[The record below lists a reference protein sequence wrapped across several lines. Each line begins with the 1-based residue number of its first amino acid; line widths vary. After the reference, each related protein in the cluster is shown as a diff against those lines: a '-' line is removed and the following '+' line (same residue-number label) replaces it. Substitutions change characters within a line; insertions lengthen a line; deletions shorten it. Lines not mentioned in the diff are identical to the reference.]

1 MVDPVLKRGMFQQ
14 QVDPGPDFAAPMGPS
29 FGAPQNKKT
38 SSGNTSLSYP
48 TPAIEGALGLMG
60 LDPTLLTNLVDPN
73 DVKEAYTSYAGAPK
87 TAEDFA
93 AQYDEIYEPTKK
105 EPIDF
110 SFERNLALA
119 KLGLALMKPQVGG
132 AMTPAISEAGTGFL
146 NDLAVI
152 NERKRQAKAKRG
164 ERESAE
170 EMARRNYV
178 LQSLEAQQNAR
189 DAGEMQLFMK
199 TLEFNMNNDTRTQE
213 YMRDLQKMYYNY
225 QYDTDATAMSKH
237 YDILK
242 ENYKKDPKVLY
253 NPKTG
258 TFAMGYIQNNEEGI
272 PTPYFP
278 IQDGENFDYVP
289 MPAAID
295 TKFQLGTKGDFAP
308 SGKQAMDVVGKINGA
323 MTAMRFIKEIEA
335 TIAEDPSIIGI
346 PGMLQK
352 LTQTGTS
359 SIMDVASYLSNKGLI
374 DADGYNRTVNKLQN
388 SALSS
393 LSQDYQTNTGDENA
407 LAYIDDGT
415 DELYEGAIYRK
426 FFNPAIPQNEVRLNS
441 IYYALAR
448 VRKDTGRLNVNDV
461 DNAKASLAL
470 TGFTSSRDVL
480 AALEQVYKEL
490 QIGYAQQKR
499 IYDQM
504 DLPET
509 LITDFTFDSFAG
521 DTRGQSV
528 KINAYEVDAAGNL
541 PDGSPGFVE
550 EVPGG

>member
-1 MVDPVLKRGMFQQ
+1 MFNQGPVDS
-14 QVDPGPDFAAPMGPS
+14 GPDFAAPMGPS
-29 FGAPQNKKT
+29 FGTPKKEKST
-38 SSGNTSLSYP
+38 NNSLSYP
-48 TPAIEGALGLMG
+48 TPAIDGALGLMG
-60 LDPTLLTNLVDPN
+60 LDPTLITNLVDPK
-73 DVKEAYTSYAGAPK
+73 DIKDAYTSYAGEPK
-87 TAEDFA
+87 KAEDFA
-93 AQYDEIYEPTKK
+93 AVYDSIYEPTKQDPVNFK
-105 EPIDF
+105 
-110 SFERNLALA
+110 FEKNLALA

-178 LQSLEAQQNAR
+178 LQSLEAQTNAR

-199 TLEFNMNNDTRTQE
+199 TLEFNMNNDTRTQD

-278 IQDGENFDYVP
+278 IQDGENFDYIP
-289 MPAAID
+289 MPNAID
-295 TKFQLGTKGDFAP
+295 TRFQLGTKGDFAP
-308 SGKQAMDVVGKINGA
+308 SGKQTMDIVGKMNGA
-323 MTAMRFIKEIEA
+323 MTAMRFIREIQQ
-335 TIAEDPSIIGI
+335 TIADDPSIVGI
-346 PGMLQK
+346 PGLMQK

-359 SIMDVASYLSNKGLI
+359 TIMDLASYFADKGII
-374 DADGYNRTVNKLQN
+374 DSDGYNRTINRLQN

-393 LSQDYQTNTGDENA
+393 LSADFQSSTGNPDA
-407 LAYIDDGT
+407 QAFIDDGD
-415 DELYEGAIYRK
+415 DEMYEGAIYRR
-426 FFNPAIPQNEVRLNS
+426 FFNPNIPQNEIRLNS

-461 DNAKASLAL
+461 DNAKASLSL
-470 TGFTSSRDVL
+470 TGFTSSDDVA
-480 AALEQVYKEL
+480 AALEQVYAEL
-490 QIGYAQQKR
+490 DVGYQQQKR
-499 IYDQM
+499 IFD
-504 DLPET
+504 T
-509 LITDFTFDSFAG
+509 LDMPDTMITDFQFDSFAG
-521 DTRGQSV
+521 DTRGQTV
-528 KINAYEVDAAGNL
+528 NINAYEVDAKGNL
-541 PDGSPGFVE
+541 PDGTPGFVE

>member
-1 MVDPVLKRGMFQQ
+1 MVDPVLKRGMFNQGP
-14 QVDPGPDFAAPMGPS
+14 VDSGPDFAAPMGPS
-29 FGAPQNKKT
+29 FGAPKKEKST
-38 SSGNTSLSYP
+38 NTSLSYP

-60 LDPTLLTNLVDPN
+60 LDPTLITNLVDPN
-73 DVKEAYTSYAGAPK
+73 DVKDAYTSYAGEPK

-93 AQYDEIYEPTKK
+93 AVYDSIYEPTKQDPVNFK
-105 EPIDF
+105 
-110 SFERNLALA
+110 FEKNLALA

-178 LQSLEAQQNAR
+178 LQSLEAQENAR

-225 QYDTDATAMSKH
+225 QYDTDSTAMSKH

-278 IQDGENFDYVP
+278 IQDGENFDYIA

-295 TKFQLGTKGDFAP
+295 TNFQLNTKGDFAP
-308 SGKQAMDVVGKINGA
+308 SGKQTMDIIGKMNGA
-323 MTAMRFIKEIEA
+323 MTAMRFIREIQQ
-335 TIAEDPSIIGI
+335 TIADDPSIVGI
-346 PGMLQK
+346 PGLMQK

-359 SIMDVASYLSNKGLI
+359 TILDLASYFADKGII
-374 DADGYNRTVNKLQN
+374 DSDGYNRTLNRLEN

-393 LSQDYQTNTGDENA
+393 LSADYQSNTGNPDA
-407 LAYIDDGT
+407 QAFIDDGD
-415 DELYEGAIYRK
+415 DEMYEGAIYRE
-426 FFNPAIPQNEVRLNS
+426 FFNPNIPQNEIRLNS

-461 DNAKASLAL
+461 DNAKASLSL
-470 TGFTSSRDVL
+470 TGFTSSDDVA
-480 AALEQVYKEL
+480 AALEQVYAEL
-490 QIGYAQQKR
+490 DVGYQQQKR
-499 IYDQM
+499 IFD
-504 DLPET
+504 T
-509 LITDFTFDSFAG
+509 LDMPDAMITDFQFDSFSG
-521 DTRGQSV
+521 PTRGKTV
-528 KINAYEVDAAGNL
+528 NINAYEVDAKGNL

-550 EVPGG
+550 VVPGG

>member
-1 MVDPVLKRGMFQQ
+1 MVDPVLKRGMFNQGP
-14 QVDPGPDFAAPMGPS
+14 VDSGPDFAAPMGPS
-29 FGAPQNKKT
+29 FGAPKKKKST
-38 SSGNTSLSYP
+38 NDSLSYP
-48 TPAIEGALGLMG
+48 THAIDGALGLMG
-60 LDPTLLTNLVDPN
+60 LDPTLITNLVDPK
-73 DVKEAYTSYAGAPK
+73 DVKDAYTSYAGEPK

-93 AQYDEIYEPTKK
+93 AVYDSIYEPTKQDPVNFK
-105 EPIDF
+105 
-110 SFERNLALA
+110 FEKNLALA

-178 LQSLEAQQNAR
+178 LQSLEAQENAR

-213 YMRDLQKMYYNY
+213 YKRDLQKMYYNY

-278 IQDGENFDYVP
+278 IQDGENFDYIP
-289 MPAAID
+289 MPNAID

-308 SGKQAMDVVGKINGA
+308 SGKQTMDIIGKMNGA
-323 MTAMRFIKEIEA
+323 MTAMRFIREIQQ
-335 TIAEDPSIIGI
+335 TISDDPSIVGI
-346 PGMLQK
+346 PGLMQK

-359 SIMDVASYLSNKGLI
+359 TILDLASYFADKGII
-374 DADGYNRTVNKLQN
+374 DSDGYNRTLNRLEN

-393 LSQDYQTNTGDENA
+393 LSADYQSNTGNPDA
-407 LAYIDDGT
+407 QAFIDDGD
-415 DELYEGAIYRK
+415 DEMYEGAIYRE
-426 FFNPAIPQNEVRLNS
+426 FFTPNIPQNEIRS
-441 IYYALAR
+441 C
-448 VRKDTGRLNVNDV
+448 KST
-461 DNAKASLAL
+461 
-470 TGFTSSRDVL
+470 
-480 AALEQVYKEL
+480 
-490 QIGYAQQKR
+490 
-499 IYDQM
+499 
-504 DLPET
+504 
-509 LITDFTFDSFAG
+509 
-521 DTRGQSV
+521 
-528 KINAYEVDAAGNL
+528 
-541 PDGSPGFVE
+541 
-550 EVPGG
+550 

>member
-1 MVDPVLKRGMFQQ
+1 MVDPVLKRGMFNQGP
-14 QVDPGPDFAAPMGPS
+14 VDSGPDFAAPMGPS
-29 FGAPQNKKT
+29 FVTPKKEKST
-38 SSGNTSLSYP
+38 NNSLSYP
-48 TPAIEGALGLMG
+48 TPAIDGALGLMG
-60 LDPTLLTNLVDPN
+60 LDPTLITNLVDPK
-73 DVKEAYTSYAGAPK
+73 DIKDAYTSYAGEPK
-87 TAEDFA
+87 KAEDFA
-93 AQYDEIYEPTKK
+93 AVYDSIYEPTKQDPVNFK
-105 EPIDF
+105 
-110 SFERNLALA
+110 FEKNLALA

-146 NDLAVI
+146 NDLAII

-178 LQSLEAQQNAR
+178 LQSLEAQTNAR

-199 TLEFNMNNDTRTQE
+199 TLEFNMNNDTRTQD

-278 IQDGENFDYVP
+278 IQDGENFDYIP
-289 MPAAID
+289 MPNAID
-295 TKFQLGTKGDFAP
+295 TRFQLGTKGDFAP
-308 SGKQAMDVVGKINGA
+308 SGKQTMDIVGKMNGA
-323 MTAMRFIKEIEA
+323 MTAMRFIREIQQ
-335 TIAEDPSIIGI
+335 TIADDPSIVGI
-346 PGMLQK
+346 PGLMQK

-359 SIMDVASYLSNKGLI
+359 TIMDLASYFADKGII
-374 DADGYNRTVNKLQN
+374 DSDGYNRTINRLQN

-393 LSQDYQTNTGDENA
+393 LSADFQSSTGNPDA
-407 LAYIDDGT
+407 QAFIDDGD
-415 DELYEGAIYRK
+415 DEMYEGAIYRR
-426 FFNPAIPQNEVRLNS
+426 FFNPNIPQNEIRLNS

-461 DNAKASLAL
+461 DNAKASLSL
-470 TGFTSSRDVL
+470 TGFTSSDDVA
-480 AALEQVYKEL
+480 AALEQVYAEL
-490 QIGYAQQKR
+490 DVGYQQQKR
-499 IYDQM
+499 IFD
-504 DLPET
+504 T
-509 LITDFTFDSFAG
+509 LDMPDTMITDFQFDSFAG
-521 DTRGQSV
+521 DTRGQTV
-528 KINAYEVDAAGNL
+528 NINAYEVDAKGNL
-541 PDGSPGFVE
+541 PDGTPGFVE

>member
-1 MVDPVLKRGMFQQ
+1 MVDPVLKRGMFNQGP
-14 QVDPGPDFAAPMGPS
+14 VDSGPDFAAPMGPS
-29 FGAPQNKKT
+29 FGTPKKEKST
-38 SSGNTSLSYP
+38 NNSLSYP
-48 TPAIEGALGLMG
+48 TPAIDGALGLMG
-60 LDPTLLTNLVDPN
+60 LDPTLITNLVDPK
-73 DVKEAYTSYAGAPK
+73 DIKDAYTSYAGEPK
-87 TAEDFA
+87 KEEDFA
-93 AQYDEIYEPTKK
+93 AVYDSIYEPTKQDPVNFK
-105 EPIDF
+105 
-110 SFERNLALA
+110 FEKNLALA

-146 NDLAVI
+146 NDLAII

-178 LQSLEAQQNAR
+178 LQSLEAQTNAR

-199 TLEFNMNNDTRTQE
+199 TLEFNMNNDTRTQD

-278 IQDGENFDYVP
+278 IQDGENFDYIP
-289 MPAAID
+289 MPNAID
-295 TKFQLGTKGDFAP
+295 TRFQLGTKGDFAP
-308 SGKQAMDVVGKINGA
+308 SGKQTMDIVGKMNGA
-323 MTAMRFIKEIEA
+323 MTAMRFIREIQQ
-335 TIAEDPSIIGI
+335 TIADDPSIVGI
-346 PGMLQK
+346 PGLMQK

-359 SIMDVASYLSNKGLI
+359 TIMDLASYFADKGII
-374 DADGYNRTVNKLQN
+374 DSDGYNRTINRLQN

-393 LSQDYQTNTGDENA
+393 LSADFQSSTGNPDA
-407 LAYIDDGT
+407 QAFIDDGD
-415 DELYEGAIYRK
+415 DEMYEGAIYRR
-426 FFNPAIPQNEVRLNS
+426 FFNPNIPQNEIRLNS

-461 DNAKASLAL
+461 DNAKASLSL
-470 TGFTSSRDVL
+470 TGFTSSDDVA
-480 AALEQVYKEL
+480 AALEQVYAEL
-490 QIGYAQQKR
+490 DVGYQQQKR
-499 IYDQM
+499 IFD
-504 DLPET
+504 T
-509 LITDFTFDSFAG
+509 LDMPDTMITDFQFDSFAG
-521 DTRGQSV
+521 DTRGQTV
-528 KINAYEVDAAGNL
+528 NINAYEVDAKGNL
-541 PDGSPGFVE
+541 PDGTPGFVE

>member
-1 MVDPVLKRGMFQQ
+1 MVDPVLKRGMFNQGP
-14 QVDPGPDFAAPMGPS
+14 VDSGPDFAAPMGPS
-29 FGAPQNKKT
+29 FGTPKKEKST
-38 SSGNTSLSYP
+38 NNSLSYP
-48 TPAIEGALGLMG
+48 TPAIDGALGLMG
-60 LDPTLLTNLVDPN
+60 LDPTLITNLVDPK
-73 DVKEAYTSYAGAPK
+73 DIKDAYTSYAGEPK
-87 TAEDFA
+87 KAEDFA
-93 AQYDEIYEPTKK
+93 AVYDAIYEPTKQDPVNFK
-105 EPIDF
+105 
-110 SFERNLALA
+110 FEKNLALA

-146 NDLAVI
+146 NDLAII

-178 LQSLEAQQNAR
+178 LQSLEAQTNAR

-199 TLEFNMNNDTRTQE
+199 TLEFNMNNDTRTQD

-278 IQDGENFDYVP
+278 IQDGENFDYIP
-289 MPAAID
+289 MPNAID
-295 TKFQLGTKGDFAP
+295 TRFQLGTKGDFAP
-308 SGKQAMDVVGKINGA
+308 SGKQTMDIVGKMNGA
-323 MTAMRFIKEIEA
+323 MTAMRFIREIQQ
-335 TIAEDPSIIGI
+335 TIADDPSIVGI
-346 PGMLQK
+346 PGLMQK

-359 SIMDVASYLSNKGLI
+359 TIMDLASYFADKGII
-374 DADGYNRTVNKLQN
+374 DSDGYNRTINRLQN

-393 LSQDYQTNTGDENA
+393 LSADFQSSTGNPDA
-407 LAYIDDGT
+407 QAFIDDGD
-415 DELYEGAIYRK
+415 DEMYEGAIYRR
-426 FFNPAIPQNEVRLNS
+426 FFNPNIPQNEIRLNS

-461 DNAKASLAL
+461 DNAKASLSL
-470 TGFTSSRDVL
+470 TGFTSSDDVA
-480 AALEQVYKEL
+480 AALEQVYAEL
-490 QIGYAQQKR
+490 DVGYQQQKR
-499 IYDQM
+499 IFD
-504 DLPET
+504 T
-509 LITDFTFDSFAG
+509 LDMPDTMITDFQFDSFAG
-521 DTRGQSV
+521 DTRGQTV
-528 KINAYEVDAAGNL
+528 NINAYEVDAKGNL
-541 PDGSPGFVE
+541 PDGTPGFVE

>member
-1 MVDPVLKRGMFQQ
+1 MVDPVLKRGMFNQGP
-14 QVDPGPDFAAPMGPS
+14 VDPGPDFAAPMGPS
-29 FGAPQNKKT
+29 FGTPKKEKST
-38 SSGNTSLSYP
+38 NNSLSYP
-48 TPAIEGALGLMG
+48 TPAIDGALGLMG
-60 LDPTLLTNLVDPN
+60 LDPTLITNLVDPQ
-73 DVKEAYTSYAGAPK
+73 DVKDAYTSYAGEPK
-87 TAEDFA
+87 KAEDFA
-93 AQYDEIYEPTKK
+93 AVYDAIYEPTKQDPVNFK
-105 EPIDF
+105 
-110 SFERNLALA
+110 FEKNLALA

-178 LQSLEAQQNAR
+178 LQSLESQANAR

-199 TLEFNMNNDTRTQE
+199 TLEFNMNNDTRTQD

-278 IQDGENFDYVP
+278 IQDGENFDYIA
-289 MPAAID
+289 MPNAID
-295 TKFQLGTKGDFAP
+295 TRFQLGTKGDFAP
-308 SGKQAMDVVGKINGA
+308 SGKQTMDIVGKMNGA
-323 MTAMRFIKEIEA
+323 MTAMRFIREIQQ
-335 TIAEDPSIIGI
+335 TISDDPSIVGI
-346 PGMLQK
+346 PGLMQK

-359 SIMDVASYLSNKGLI
+359 TIMDLASYFADKGII
-374 DADGYNRTVNKLQN
+374 DSDGYNRTVNRLQN

-393 LSQDYQTNTGDENA
+393 LSADFQSSTGNPDA
-407 LAYIDDGT
+407 QAFIDDGD
-415 DELYEGAIYRK
+415 DEMYEGAIYRK
-426 FFNPAIPQNEVRLNS
+426 FFNPNIPQNEIRLNS

-461 DNAKASLAL
+461 DNAKASLSL
-470 TGFTSSRDVL
+470 TGFTSSDDVA
-480 AALEQVYKEL
+480 AALEQVYAEL
-490 QIGYAQQKR
+490 DVGYQQQKR
-499 IYDQM
+499 IFD
-504 DLPET
+504 T
-509 LITDFTFDSFAG
+509 LDMPDAMITDFQFDSFAG
-521 DTRGQSV
+521 DTKGKTV
-528 KINAYEVDAAGNL
+528 NINAYEVDAKGNL